1 MELQQKIKERRCH
14 PLGNKSWKEG
24 LYHQESTLDKKLR
37 EKVSMEEKN
46 EREAGGALTLSYVPG
61 GGN

>member
-46 EREAGGALTLSYVPG
+46 EREAGAR
-61 GGN
+61 N